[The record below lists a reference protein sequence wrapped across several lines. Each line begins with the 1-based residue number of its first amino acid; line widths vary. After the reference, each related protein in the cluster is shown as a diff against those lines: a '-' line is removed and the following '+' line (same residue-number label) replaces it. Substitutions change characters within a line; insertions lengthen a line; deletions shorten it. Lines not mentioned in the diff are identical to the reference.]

1 MQINAR
7 SFCAVCIL
15 PLKCLSACGGGVTK
29 DSHVS
34 SAGKN
39 IFIYLTHAINVPEES
54 YIGSLTDLFEQAK
67 TIRLCEMYRPGCDAW
82 VPVIMWERSA
92 LFMTR
97 VVRKIFTA
105 QVISI
110 SAERRKV
117 DLHVPVASCFVLS
130 GMC

>member
-34 SAGKN
+34 SAGKKY
-39 IFIYLTHAINVPEES
+39 IYLTNAINVPGLEFLLHR
-54 YIGSLTDLFEQAK
+54 LTNRSHLLEQAK
-67 TIRLCEMYRPGCDAW
+67 PIRLCEMYRPGCDAW
-82 VPVIMWERSA
+82 VPVILWERSA

-97 VVRKIFTA
+97 VVRKSS
-105 QVISI
+105 QH
-110 SAERRKV
+110 R
-117 DLHVPVASCFVLS
+117 
-130 GMC
+130 

>member
-34 SAGKN
+34 SAGK
-39 IFIYLTHAINVPEES
+39 IYLTNAFNVPKLEFLM
-54 YIGSLTDLFEQAK
+54 SLLYRLTNRSHLFEQAK
-67 TIRLCEMYRPGCDAW
+67 PIRLCEMYRPGCDAW
-82 VPVIMWERSA
+82 VSVILWERSA

-97 VVRKIFTA
+97 VVRNSS
-105 QVISI
+105 QP
-110 SAERRKV
+110 R
-117 DLHVPVASCFVLS
+117 
-130 GMC
+130 